1 MHFMSRV
8 KINLVLFLIL
18 LILYSI
24 FRIIFLGANHDFFLR
39 INQTEIL
46 KSFLLGIRFDIAAVL
61 MVNLPVLVLFN
72 LPINSLKYKVIR
84 VSLFIIFCLLNLTAF
99 SLVFADWGYFP
110 TTQKRMSFEI
120 YSMLPDIIRMIPGL
134 LHNYALLMIVYICF
148 AILFIILTL
157 KAVKSIYNHSETQL
171 SLFKSTSWFVI
182 VILFLIIGIRGG
194 LQLKPIRINN
204 AFFSDKKVLGYLTLN
219 TPYSVLRSYF
229 QYTLPQYEFMPARNA
244 ALITQ
249 AMLKAD
255 NEVLLDSNYIF
266 LRQKKFDEKITK
278 KNIVIFIMES
288 WSAKFI
294 GSITGGK
301 TYTPFFDSLAQ
312 HGILFTKFLANGQ
325 RSIEAVPSILA
336 SLPAIF
342 PQSIIGSRAE
352 VSTVRGLGSIL
363 SEYNYTNSFHYGAK
377 LGSMGFDSYVS
388 STGFSK
394 YFSKDDFT
402 SYDDSLD
409 DGTWGVYDE
418 PYFLDAAEKI
428 SDLSQPFCSVIFSLS
443 SHDPFKIPS
452 YREAL
457 FEKYVD
463 ESDFEKVLRYSDF
476 SLQRFFNS
484 AKRKKW
490 FDNTIFIITADHTI
504 YTERNN
510 PLEMFHVPLL
520 IYSNKDIQP
529 KIITDVGSHTD
540 ILPTILD
547 LLKISTVHASIGRS
561 LLDNST
567 QPFCVQIVGPYY
579 AYFDNQFLFLT
590 NLEDDDELYDY
601 TTVDFPQNDIINQN
615 KAKAEE
621 LSLKLR
627 AYIQTVTKAV
637 NEDLIYRR
645 K

>member
-1 MHFMSRV
+1 MCRV

-24 FRIIFLGANHDFFLR
+24 FRVIFHGANHDFFLG

-46 KSFLLGIRFDIAAVL
+46 KSFLLGIRFDIAALL
-61 MVNLPVLVLFN
+61 MVNLPVIILFN
-72 LPINSLKYKVIR
+72 LPINLLKYKVIR
-84 VSLFIIFCLLNLTAF
+84 VSLFVIFCLLNLSAF
-99 SLVFADWGYFP
+99 SLVFADLGYFP

-120 YSMLPDIIRMIPGL
+120 YSMLPDVIRMIPGL
-134 LHNYALLMIVYICF
+134 LHNYSLLMIVFMCF
-148 AILFIILTL
+148 SFLFILLTHRV
-157 KAVKSIYNHSETQL
+157 VKSIYNNGTHQL
-171 SLFKSTSWFVI
+171 SVVKSIFWFII
-182 VILFLIIGIRGG
+182 VILSLIVGIRGG

-229 QYTLPQYEFMPARNA
+229 QYTLPQYDFMPRHEA
-244 ALITQ
+244 ASITQ
-249 AMLKAD
+249 AMLKAN
-255 NEVLLDSNYIF
+255 NEEFMDSNYVF
-266 LRQKKFDEKITK
+266 MRRKKFDEQLNK

-288 WSAKFI
+288 WSAKFV

-301 TYTPFFDSLAQ
+301 TYTPFFDSLAK

-336 SLPAIF
+336 SVPAIF
-342 PQSIIGSRAE
+342 PKSIIGSRAE

-377 LGSMGFDSYVS
+377 LGSMGFDSYVP

-394 YFSKDDFT
+394 YFSKEDFT

-409 DGTWGVYDE
+409 DGTWGVFDE
-418 PYFLDAAEKI
+418 PFFLDAAEKI
-428 SDLSQPFCSVIFSLS
+428 SNLSQPFCSVIFSLS

-452 YREAL
+452 HRKAL
-457 FEKYVD
+457 FEKFD
-463 ESDFEKVLRYSDF
+463 GESDFEKVLRYSDF
-476 SLQRFFNS
+476 SLQQFFDS

-510 PLEMFHVPLL
+510 LFEMFHVPLL

-529 KIITDVGSHTD
+529 KIISDVGSHTD

-547 LLKISTVHASIGRS
+547 LLKIPIVHASIGRS

-590 NLEDDDELYDY
+590 NLVDDDELYNY
-601 TTVDFPQNDIINQN
+601 NSVDFPQNDIINQN

-637 NEDLIYRR
+637 NEDLIYR
-645 K
+645 KK

>member
-1 MHFMSRV
+1 MYRV
-8 KINLVLFLIL
+8 KINLILLLIL
-18 LILYSI
+18 LTLYSI
-24 FRIIFLGANHDFFLR
+24 FRLIFLGANYEFFSEV
-39 INQTEIL
+39 NQTEIL
-46 KSFLLGIRFDIAAVL
+46 KSFLLGIRFDIAALL
-61 MVNLPVLVLFN
+61 MVNLPVIILHN
-72 LPINSLKYKVIR
+72 LPINFSKYKVIR
-84 VSLFIIFCLLNLTAF
+84 VSIFIIFCLLNLSAF
-99 SLVFADWGYFP
+99 SLVFADLGYFP

-134 LHNYALLMIVYICF
+134 VNNYFLLMFVFICF
-148 AILFIILTL
+148 SILFVLLTSRV
-157 KAVKSIYNHSETQL
+157 VKSTFNSGTTQL
-171 SLFKSTSWFVI
+171 SLVKSTIWFVA
-182 VILFLIIGIRGG
+182 VIFFLIVGIRGG
-194 LQLKPIRINN
+194 FQLKPIRINN

-219 TPYSVLRSYF
+219 TPYSVIRSYF
-229 QYTLPQYEFMPARNA
+229 QYTLPQYNLMPSQKA
-244 ALITQ
+244 ASITQ
-249 AMLKAD
+249 AMLLSD

-266 LRQKKFDEKITK
+266 MRRKKFDEQLTK

-288 WSAKFI
+288 WSAKFV
-294 GSITGGK
+294 GSITGEK
-301 TYTPFFDSLAQ
+301 TYTPFFDSLAK

-336 SLPAIF
+336 SVPAIF
-342 PQSIIGSRAE
+342 PKSIIGSRAE
-352 VSTVRGLGSIL
+352 VSAVRGLGSIL

-377 LGSMGFDSYVS
+377 LGSMGFDSYVP

-394 YFSKDDFT
+394 YFSKEDFT

-428 SDLSQPFCSVIFSLS
+428 SNLSQPFCSVIFSLS

-452 YREAL
+452 YRKDL
-457 FEKYVD
+457 FEKYAD

-476 SLQRFFNS
+476 SLQQFFNS
-484 AKRKKW
+484 AKRKNW

-510 PLEMFHVPLL
+510 LFEMFHVPLL

-529 KIITDVGSHTD
+529 KIITDIGSHAD
-540 ILPTILD
+540 IMPTILD
-547 LLKISTVHASIGRS
+547 LLKIPAVHASIGRS
-561 LLDNST
+561 LFDNST

-579 AYFDNQFLFLT
+579 AYFDDKFLFLT

-601 TTVDFPQNDIINQN
+601 TAADFPQNDIINQN
-615 KAKAEE
+615 KTKAEE

-627 AYIQTVTKAV
+627 AYVQTVTKAV
-637 NEDLIYRR
+637 NEDLIY
-645 K
+645 KEK